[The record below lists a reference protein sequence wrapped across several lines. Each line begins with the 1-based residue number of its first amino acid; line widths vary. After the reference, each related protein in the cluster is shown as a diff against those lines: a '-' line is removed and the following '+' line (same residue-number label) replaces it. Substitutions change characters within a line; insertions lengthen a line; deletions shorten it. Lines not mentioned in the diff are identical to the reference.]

1 MDQIQIS
8 DDCLARLAA
17 GESRASILTR
27 YPGQAQH
34 IAPMLEAAHQLT
46 LLADARLSDPQRM
59 RAKVALRAALAA
71 RRAPRPRRFAWASLR
86 SLSAALVL
94 AVMFFA
100 GISISAVAQSR
111 PGDFGYSLRVMAER
125 TPILFQVTP
134 AGRASAHVGWADRR
148 LGDVRALVESTGMAD
163 RLPLDAMLAGDQ
175 AAAERADLLS
185 DAERASLA
193 ARVDAH
199 AQELQLL
206 AETASDPQDVLDL
219 RQAADQARTI
229 ASSIVDSQERP
240 VLPRPGSPTS
250 PAPAVATPTGK
261 RDPTSTPMRPT
272 AAPAPT
278 AAPTRTVPPVSPA
291 TRVAPRLTER
301 PRLTHTPWPKPRLT
315 VLPPGWLD
323 PTPIPWPVETP
334 TVGATDGATPT
345 PAEPPDW
352 DPDLTLTP
360 WPAITPW
367 PARTAQPRP
376 SVTRTRIVP
385 PFLLQTPTA
394 TTQATFAAPTPS
406 ETPAPPQTPTVMPA
420 SGPAA
425 GGILTASPMP
435 TLGAPLQ
442 SVTPALAPN
451 ATPTPQANRA
461 TVAPFITMTV
471 AVPDPP
477 RRQTATAAAGAATPS
492 PTSPPGAGS
501 PAEPTVSPAVQGRR
515 P

>member
-1 MDQIQIS
+1 MNQIQIS
-8 DDCLARLAA
+8 DDCLARLVA

-27 YPGQAQH
+27 YPGQAQD

-46 LLADARLSDPQRM
+46 LLADARLSGPQRM
-59 RAKVALRAALAA
+59 RAKVALRDALAA
-71 RRAPRPRRFAWASLR
+71 SRAPGPRRFAWTRLR

-94 AVMFFA
+94 AIMLFT

-111 PGDFGYSLRVMAER
+111 PGDFGYSLRVVVER
-125 TPILFQVTP
+125 APILFQVTP

-206 AETASDPQDVLDL
+206 AETASNPQNVLDL

-240 VLPRPGSPTS
+240 VLPRPVSPTS
-250 PAPAVATPTGK
+250 PAPVVATPTGK
-261 RDPTSTPMRPT
+261 RDPTSTLVQPVAAPKATSAPT
-272 AAPAPT
+272 ATPAPT
-278 AAPTRTVPPVSPA
+278 A
-291 TRVAPRLTER
+291 TRVEPLLTER
-301 PRLTHTPWPKPRLT
+301 PRLTRTPGPKPRLT

-323 PTPIPWPVETP
+323 PTPIPWPIETP
-334 TVGATDGATPT
+334 IAGATDGATPT
-345 PAEPPDW
+345 STETPDW

-360 WPAITPW
+360 WPVITPW
-367 PARTAQPRP
+367 TERTPQPRP
-376 SVTRTRIVP
+376 NGTRTRIAP

-394 TTQATFAAPTPS
+394 TSQATFVAPIPS
-406 ETPAPPQTPTVMPA
+406 DTPAPAQTPTVTPVTPVPEPTPA
-420 SGPAA
+420 GGPAT
-425 GGILTASPMP
+425 GGILIASPVP
-435 TLGAPLQ
+435 IATLVETLTI
-442 SVTPALAPN
+442 TPH
-451 ATPTPQANRA
+451 ANR
-461 TVAPFITMTV
+461 TPVAPFITMTV
-471 AVPDPP
+471 SVPEPP
-477 RRQTATAAAGAATPS
+477 RRQTATVVAGAPTAS
-492 PTSPPGAGS
+492 PT
-501 PAEPTVSPAVQGRR
+501 VQGRR